1 MLNWNGD
8 IHEFLNVYQK
18 NMTDFQDKINSHLSW
33 LNDDLYLDNDFR
45 LALIIQKLDTSF
57 SRLLYNQIC
66 ENTRLINIILKK
78 LASLLN
84 ESDYQEYDDL
94 GNLIIVSYEAYLDN
108 KLELD
113 KDNFN
118 QYYQQLQAIL
128 DKLAKFKHNNV
139 SEQYLKGVRINGS
152 SE

>member
-1 MLNWNGD
+1 MLSWNGD

-18 NMTDFQDKINSHLSW
+18 NMTDFQDEVNSHLSW

-45 LALIIQKLDTSF
+45 LALIIQKLDASF
-57 SRLLYNQIC
+57 SRLLYNQVC

-78 LASLLN
+78 LASLVN
-84 ESDYQEYDDL
+84 ESDYQGYDDL
-94 GNLIIVSYEAYLDN
+94 GNLITVSYEAYLNN

-118 QYYQQLQAIL
+118 QYYQQLQVIL
-128 DKLAKFKHNNV
+128 DKLAKFKQDNV
-139 SEQYLKGVRINGS
+139 SEQYLKGGEN
-152 SE
+152 

>member
-1 MLNWNGD
+1 MLSWNGD

-18 NMTDFQDKINSHLSW
+18 NMTDFQDEVNSHLSW

-45 LALIIQKLDTSF
+45 LALIIQKLDASF

-78 LASLLN
+78 LASLVN
-84 ESDYQEYDDL
+84 ESDYQGYDYL
-94 GNLIIVSYEAYLDN
+94 GNLITVSYEAYLNN

-118 QYYQQLQAIL
+118 QYYQQLQVIL
-128 DKLAKFKHNNV
+128 DKLAKFKQDNV
-139 SEQYLKGVRINGS
+139 SEQYLKGGEN
-152 SE
+152 

>member
-1 MLNWNGD
+1 MLSWNGD

-18 NMTDFQDKINSHLSW
+18 NMTDFQDEVNSHLSW

-45 LALIIQKLDTSF
+45 LALIIQKLDASF

-66 ENTRLINIILKK
+66 ENTRLINIILNKIS
-78 LASLLN
+78 SLLN

-94 GNLIIVSYEAYLDN
+94 GNLVTVSYEAYLND

-118 QYYQQLQAIL
+118 KYYQQLQAIL
-128 DKLAKFKHNNV
+128 DKLAKFKQDNV
-139 SEQYLKGVRINGS
+139 SEQYLKGGEN
-152 SE
+152 

>member
-1 MLNWNGD
+1 MLSWNGD
-8 IHEFLNVYQK
+8 MHEFLNVYQK
-18 NMTDFQDKINSHLSW
+18 NMTDFQDEVNSHLSW

-45 LALIIQKLDTSF
+45 LALIIQKLDASF

-78 LASLLN
+78 LASLVN
-84 ESDYQEYDDL
+84 ESDYQGYDDL
-94 GNLIIVSYEAYLDN
+94 GNLITVSYEAYLND

-118 QYYQQLQAIL
+118 QYYQQLQIIL
-128 DKLAKFKHNNV
+128 DKLTKFKQDNV
-139 SEQYLKGVRINGS
+139 SEQYLKDGEN
-152 SE
+152 

>member
-1 MLNWNGD
+1 MLSWNGD

-18 NMTDFQDKINSHLSW
+18 NMTDFQDEVNSHLSW

-45 LALIIQKLDTSF
+45 LALIIQKLDASF

-78 LASLLN
+78 LASLVN
-84 ESDYQEYDDL
+84 ESNYQGYDDL
-94 GNLIIVSYEAYLDN
+94 GNLITVSYEAYLNN

-118 QYYQQLQAIL
+118 QYYQQLQVIL
-128 DKLAKFKHNNV
+128 DKLAKFKQDNV
-139 SEQYLKGVRINGS
+139 SEQYLKGGEN
-152 SE
+152 

>member
-1 MLNWNGD
+1 MLSWNGD
-8 IHEFLNVYQK
+8 IHEFLSVYQK
-18 NMTDFQDKINSHLSW
+18 NMTDFQDKINNHLSW

-45 LALIIQKLDTSF
+45 LALIIQKLDASF
-57 SRLLYNQIC
+57 SRLLYNQIF

-118 QYYQQLQAIL
+118 QYYQQLQIIL
-128 DKLAKFKHNNV
+128 DKLAKFKQDNV
-139 SEQYLKGVRINGS
+139 SEQYLKGGEN
-152 SE
+152 

>member
-1 MLNWNGD
+1 MLSWNGD

-18 NMTDFQDKINSHLSW
+18 NMTDFQDEVNSHLSW

-45 LALIIQKLDTSF
+45 LALIIQKLDASF

-78 LASLLN
+78 LASLVN
-84 ESDYQEYDDL
+84 ESNYQGYDDL
-94 GNLIIVSYEAYLDN
+94 GNLITVSYEAYLND

-118 QYYQQLQAIL
+118 QYYQQLQIIL
-128 DKLAKFKHNNV
+128 DKLTKFKQDNV
-139 SEQYLKGVRINGS
+139 SEQYLKGGEN
-152 SE
+152 

>member
-1 MLNWNGD
+1 VLNWNGD

-45 LALIIQKLDTSF
+45 LALIIQKLDASF

-78 LASLLN
+78 LASLVN
-84 ESDYQEYDDL
+84 ESNYQGYDDL
-94 GNLIIVSYEAYLDN
+94 GNLITVSYEAYLNN

-118 QYYQQLQAIL
+118 QYYQQLQVIL
-128 DKLAKFKHNNV
+128 DKLAKFKQDNV
-139 SEQYLKGVRINGS
+139 SEQYLKGGEN
-152 SE
+152 

>member
-8 IHEFLNVYQK
+8 IHEFLSVYQK

-45 LALIIQKLDTSF
+45 LALIIQKLDASF

-66 ENTRLINIILKK
+66 ENTRLINIILNK
-78 LASLLN
+78 LSGLLN
-84 ESDYQEYDDL
+84 ESNYQEYDDF
-94 GNLIIVSYEAYLDN
+94 GNLIIVSYKTYLDN

-118 QYYQQLQAIL
+118 RYYQQLQIIL
-128 DKLAKFKHNNV
+128 DKLAKFKQDNV
-139 SEQYLKGVRINGS
+139 SEQYLKGGEN
-152 SE
+152 

>member
-1 MLNWNGD
+1 MFSWNGD

-18 NMTDFQDKINSHLSW
+18 NMTDFQDEVNSHLSW

-45 LALIIQKLDTSF
+45 LALIIQKLDASF
-57 SRLLYNQIC
+57 SRLLYNQIR

-78 LASLLN
+78 LASLVN
-84 ESDYQEYDDL
+84 ESDYQGYDDL
-94 GNLIIVSYEAYLDN
+94 GNLITVSYEAYLND

-118 QYYQQLQAIL
+118 QYYQQLQIIL
-128 DKLAKFKHNNV
+128 DKLTKFKQDNV
-139 SEQYLKGVRINGS
+139 SEQYLKGGEN
-152 SE
+152 

>member
-1 MLNWNGD
+1 MLSWNGD

-18 NMTDFQDKINSHLSW
+18 NMTDFQDEVNSHLSW

-45 LALIIQKLDTSF
+45 LALIIQKLDASF

-78 LASLLN
+78 LASLVN
-84 ESDYQEYDDL
+84 ESDYQGYDDL
-94 GNLIIVSYEAYLDN
+94 GNLITVSYEAYLNN

-118 QYYQQLQAIL
+118 QYYQQLQVIL
-128 DKLAKFKHNNV
+128 DKLAKFKQDNV
-139 SEQYLKGVRINGS
+139 SEQYLKDGEN
-152 SE
+152 

>member
-1 MLNWNGD
+1 MLSWNGD

-18 NMTDFQDKINSHLSW
+18 NMTDFQDEVNSHLSW

-45 LALIIQKLDTSF
+45 LALIIQKLDASF

-78 LASLLN
+78 LASLVN
-84 ESDYQEYDDL
+84 ESDYQGYDDL
-94 GNLIIVSYEAYLDN
+94 GNLITVSYEAYLND

-118 QYYQQLQAIL
+118 QYYQQLQVIL
-128 DKLAKFKHNNV
+128 DKLAKFKQDNV
-139 SEQYLKGVRINGS
+139 SEQYLKGGEN
-152 SE
+152 

>member
-1 MLNWNGD
+1 MFSWSGD
-8 IHEFLNVYQK
+8 IHEFLSVYQK

-57 SRLLYNQIC
+57 SRLMYNQIC
-66 ENTRLINIILKK
+66 ENTRLINITLKK
-78 LASLLN
+78 LTSLLN

-94 GNLIIVSYEAYLDN
+94 GNLITVSYEAYLNN

-118 QYYQQLQAIL
+118 QYYQQLQVIL
-128 DKLAKFKHNNV
+128 DKLAKFKQDNV
-139 SEQYLKGVRINGS
+139 SEQYLKGGEN
-152 SE
+152 

>member
-1 MLNWNGD
+1 MLSWNGD

-18 NMTDFQDKINSHLSW
+18 NMTDFQDEVNSHLSW

-45 LALIIQKLDTSF
+45 LALIIQKLDASF

-78 LASLLN
+78 LASLVN
-84 ESDYQEYDDL
+84 ESDYQGYDDL
-94 GNLIIVSYEAYLDN
+94 GNLITVSYEAYLND

-118 QYYQQLQAIL
+118 QYYQQLQIIL
-128 DKLAKFKHNNV
+128 DKLTKFKQDNV
-139 SEQYLKGVRINGS
+139 SEQYLEGGEN
-152 SE
+152 

>member
-1 MLNWNGD
+1 MLSWNGD

-18 NMTDFQDKINSHLSW
+18 NMTDFQDEVNSHLSW

-45 LALIIQKLDTSF
+45 LALIIQKLDASF

-66 ENTRLINIILKK
+66 ENTRLINILLKK
-78 LASLLN
+78 LASLVN
-84 ESDYQEYDDL
+84 ESNYQGYDDL
-94 GNLIIVSYEAYLDN
+94 GNLITVSYEAYLNN

-118 QYYQQLQAIL
+118 QYYQQLQVIL
-128 DKLAKFKHNNV
+128 DKLAKFKQDNV
-139 SEQYLKGVRINGS
+139 SEQYLKGGEN
-152 SE
+152 

>member
-8 IHEFLNVYQK
+8 IHEFLSVYQK

-33 LNDDLYLDNDFR
+33 LNDDLYLDNDFK
-45 LALIIQKLDTSF
+45 LALIIQKLDASF

-118 QYYQQLQAIL
+118 KYYQQLQIIL
-128 DKLAKFKHNNV
+128 DKLAKFEQDNV
-139 SEQYLKGVRINGS
+139 SEQYLKGGEN
-152 SE
+152 

>member
-1 MLNWNGD
+1 MLSWNGD

-18 NMTDFQDKINSHLSW
+18 NMTGFQDEVNSHLSW

-45 LALIIQKLDTSF
+45 LALIIQKLDASF

-78 LASLLN
+78 LASLVN
-84 ESDYQEYDDL
+84 ESDYQGYDDL
-94 GNLIIVSYEAYLDN
+94 GNLITVFYEAYLNN

-118 QYYQQLQAIL
+118 QYYQQLQDIL
-128 DKLAKFKHNNV
+128 DKLAKFKQDNV
-139 SEQYLKGVRINGS
+139 SEQYLKGGEN
-152 SE
+152 

>member
-1 MLNWNGD
+1 MLSWNGD

-18 NMTDFQDKINSHLSW
+18 NMTDFQDEVNSHLSW

-45 LALIIQKLDTSF
+45 LALIIQKLDASF
-57 SRLLYNQIC
+57 SRLLYNQIY

-78 LASLLN
+78 LASLVN
-84 ESDYQEYDDL
+84 ESDYQGYDDL
-94 GNLIIVSYEAYLDN
+94 GNLITVSYEAYLND

-118 QYYQQLQAIL
+118 QYYQQLQIIL
-128 DKLAKFKHNNV
+128 DKLTKFKQDNV
-139 SEQYLKGVRINGS
+139 SEQYLKGGEN
-152 SE
+152 

>member
-1 MLNWNGD
+1 MLSWSGD
-8 IHEFLNVYQK
+8 IHEFLSVYQK
-18 NMTDFQDKINSHLSW
+18 NMTDFQDEVNSHLSW

-45 LALIIQKLDTSF
+45 LALIIQKLDASF

-78 LASLLN
+78 LASLVN
-84 ESDYQEYDDL
+84 ESNYQGYDDL
-94 GNLIIVSYEAYLDN
+94 GNLITVSYEAYLNN

-118 QYYQQLQAIL
+118 QYYQQLQVIL
-128 DKLAKFKHNNV
+128 DKLAKFKQDNV
-139 SEQYLKGVRINGS
+139 SEQYLKGGEN
-152 SE
+152 

>member
-1 MLNWNGD
+1 MLSWNGD

-18 NMTDFQDKINSHLSW
+18 NMTDFQDEVNSHLSW

-45 LALIIQKLDTSF
+45 LALIIQKLDASF
-57 SRLLYNQIC
+57 SRLLYNQVC

-78 LASLLN
+78 LASLVN
-84 ESDYQEYDDL
+84 ESNYQGYDDL
-94 GNLIIVSYEAYLDN
+94 GNLITVSYEAYLNN

-118 QYYQQLQAIL
+118 QYYQQLQVIL
-128 DKLAKFKHNNV
+128 DKLAKFKQDNV
-139 SEQYLKGVRINGS
+139 SEQYLKGGEN
-152 SE
+152 

>member
-1 MLNWNGD
+1 MLSWNGD

-45 LALIIQKLDTSF
+45 LALIIQKLDASF

-94 GNLIIVSYEAYLDN
+94 GNLIIVSYEAYLNN

-118 QYYQQLQAIL
+118 QYYQQLQVIL
-128 DKLAKFKHNNV
+128 DKLAKFKQDNV
-139 SEQYLKGVRINGS
+139 SEQYLKGGEN
-152 SE
+152 

>member
-1 MLNWNGD
+1 MLSWNGD

-18 NMTDFQDKINSHLSW
+18 NMTDFQDEVNSHLSW

-45 LALIIQKLDTSF
+45 LALIIQKLDASF

-66 ENTRLINIILKK
+66 ENTRLINILLKK
-78 LASLLN
+78 LASLVN
-84 ESDYQEYDDL
+84 ESDYQGYDDL
-94 GNLIIVSYEAYLDN
+94 GNLITVSYEAYLNN

-118 QYYQQLQAIL
+118 QYYQQLQVIL
-128 DKLAKFKHNNV
+128 DKLAKFKQDNV
-139 SEQYLKGVRINGS
+139 SEQYLKGGEN
-152 SE
+152 

>member
-1 MLNWNGD
+1 MLSWNGD
-8 IHEFLNVYQK
+8 IHEFLSVYQK
-18 NMTDFQDKINSHLSW
+18 NMTDFQDKINNHLSW

-45 LALIIQKLDTSF
+45 LALIIQKLDASF

-78 LASLLN
+78 LTSLLN

-94 GNLIIVSYEAYLDN
+94 GNLVIVSYEAYLNN

-118 QYYQQLQAIL
+118 QYYQQLQVIL
-128 DKLAKFKHNNV
+128 DKLAKFKQDNV
-139 SEQYLKGVRINGS
+139 SEQYLKGGEN
-152 SE
+152 

>member
-1 MLNWNGD
+1 MLSWNGD

-18 NMTDFQDKINSHLSW
+18 NMTDFQDEVNSHLSW
-33 LNDDLYLDNDFR
+33 LNDDLYLDNNFR
-45 LALIIQKLDTSF
+45 LALIIQKLDASF

-78 LASLLN
+78 LASLVN
-84 ESDYQEYDDL
+84 ESDYQGYDDL
-94 GNLIIVSYEAYLDN
+94 GNLITVSYEAYLND

-118 QYYQQLQAIL
+118 QYYQQLQIIL
-128 DKLAKFKHNNV
+128 DKLTKFKQDNV
-139 SEQYLKGVRINGS
+139 SEQYLKGGEN
-152 SE
+152 

>member
-1 MLNWNGD
+1 MLSWSGD
-8 IHEFLNVYQK
+8 IHEFLSVYQK
-18 NMTDFQDKINSHLSW
+18 NMTDFQDEVNSHLSW

-45 LALIIQKLDTSF
+45 LALIVQKLDASF

-78 LASLLN
+78 LASLVN
-84 ESDYQEYDDL
+84 ESDYQGYDDL
-94 GNLIIVSYEAYLDN
+94 GNLITVSYEAYLND

-118 QYYQQLQAIL
+118 QYYQQLQIIL
-128 DKLAKFKHNNV
+128 DKLAKFKQDNV
-139 SEQYLKGVRINGS
+139 SEQYLKGGEN
-152 SE
+152 

>member
-1 MLNWNGD
+1 MLSWNGD

-18 NMTDFQDKINSHLSW
+18 NMTDFQDEVNSHLSW

-45 LALIIQKLDTSF
+45 LALIIQKLDASF

-78 LASLLN
+78 LASLVN
-84 ESDYQEYDDL
+84 ESDYQGYDDL
-94 GNLIIVSYEAYLDN
+94 GNLITVSYEAYLNN

-118 QYYQQLQAIL
+118 QYYQQLQVIL
-128 DKLAKFKHNNV
+128 DKLAKFKQDNA
-139 SEQYLKGVRINGS
+139 SEQYLKGGEN
-152 SE
+152 

>member
-1 MLNWNGD
+1 MLSWNGD

-18 NMTDFQDKINSHLSW
+18 NMTDFQDEVNSHLSW

-45 LALIIQKLDTSF
+45 LALIIQKLDASF
-57 SRLLYNQIC
+57 SRLLYNQMC

-78 LASLLN
+78 LASLVN
-84 ESDYQEYDDL
+84 ESNYQGYDDL
-94 GNLIIVSYEAYLDN
+94 GNLITVSYEAYLNN

-118 QYYQQLQAIL
+118 QYYQQLQVIL
-128 DKLAKFKHNNV
+128 DKLAKFKQDNV
-139 SEQYLKGVRINGS
+139 SEQYLKGGEN
-152 SE
+152 

>member
-1 MLNWNGD
+1 MLSWNGD

-18 NMTDFQDKINSHLSW
+18 NMTDFQDEVNSHLSW
-33 LNDDLYLDNDFR
+33 LNDDLYLDNNFR
-45 LALIIQKLDTSF
+45 LALIIQKLDASF

-78 LASLLN
+78 LTSLLN

-94 GNLIIVSYEAYLDN
+94 GNLVTVSYKAYLDN

-118 QYYQQLQAIL
+118 QYYQQLQVIL
-128 DKLAKFKHNNV
+128 DKLAKFKQDNV
-139 SEQYLKGVRINGS
+139 SEQYLEGGEN
-152 SE
+152 

>member
-1 MLNWNGD
+1 MLSWNGD

-18 NMTDFQDKINSHLSW
+18 NMTDFQDEVNSHLSW

-45 LALIIQKLDTSF
+45 LALIIQKLDASF

-66 ENTRLINIILKK
+66 ENTRLINILLKK
-78 LASLLN
+78 LASLVN
-84 ESDYQEYDDL
+84 ESDYQGYDDL
-94 GNLIIVSYEAYLDN
+94 GNLIIVSYEAYLNN

-118 QYYQQLQAIL
+118 QYYQQLQVIL
-128 DKLAKFKHNNV
+128 DKLAKFKQDNV
-139 SEQYLKGVRINGS
+139 SEQYLKGGEN
-152 SE
+152 

>member
-1 MLNWNGD
+1 MLSWNGD

-18 NMTDFQDKINSHLSW
+18 NMTDFQDKVNSHLSW

-45 LALIIQKLDTSF
+45 LALIIQKLDASF

-78 LASLLN
+78 LASLVN

-94 GNLIIVSYEAYLDN
+94 GNLITVSYEAYLNN

-118 QYYQQLQAIL
+118 QYYQQLQVIL
-128 DKLAKFKHNNV
+128 DKLAKFKQDNV
-139 SEQYLKGVRINGS
+139 SEQYLKGGEN
-152 SE
+152 

>member
-1 MLNWNGD
+1 MLSWNGD

-18 NMTDFQDKINSHLSW
+18 NMTDFQDEVNSHLSW
-33 LNDDLYLDNDFR
+33 LNDDLYLDNNFR
-45 LALIIQKLDTSF
+45 LALIIQKLDASF

-78 LASLLN
+78 LASLVN
-84 ESDYQEYDDL
+84 ESDYQGYDNL
-94 GNLIIVSYEAYLDN
+94 GNLITVSYEAYLND

-118 QYYQQLQAIL
+118 QYYQQLQVIL
-128 DKLAKFKHNNV
+128 DKLAKFKQDNV
-139 SEQYLKGVRINGS
+139 SEQYLEGGEN
-152 SE
+152 

>member
-1 MLNWNGD
+1 MLSWNGD

-18 NMTDFQDKINSHLSW
+18 NMTDFQDEVNSHLSW

-45 LALIIQKLDTSF
+45 LALIIQKLDASF

-78 LASLLN
+78 LASLVN
-84 ESDYQEYDDL
+84 ESDYQGYDDL
-94 GNLIIVSYEAYLDN
+94 GNLITVSYEAYLND

-118 QYYQQLQAIL
+118 QYYQQLQVIL
-128 DKLAKFKHNNV
+128 DKLAKFKQDNV
-139 SEQYLKGVRINGS
+139 SEQYLEGGEN
-152 SE
+152 

>member
-1 MLNWNGD
+1 LVLSWNGD

-18 NMTDFQDKINSHLSW
+18 NMTDFQDEVNSHLSW

-45 LALIIQKLDTSF
+45 LALIIQKLDVSF

-78 LASLLN
+78 LTSLLN

-94 GNLIIVSYEAYLDN
+94 GNLVTVSYKAYLDN

-118 QYYQQLQAIL
+118 QYYQQLQVIL
-128 DKLAKFKHNNV
+128 DKLAKFKQDNV
-139 SEQYLKGVRINGS
+139 SEQYLEGGEN
-152 SE
+152 

>member
-1 MLNWNGD
+1 MLSWNGD

-18 NMTDFQDKINSHLSW
+18 NMTDFQNEVNSHLSW

-45 LALIIQKLDTSF
+45 LALIIQKLDASF

-78 LASLLN
+78 LASLVN
-84 ESDYQEYDDL
+84 ESNYQGYDDL
-94 GNLIIVSYEAYLDN
+94 GNLITVSYEAYLNN

-118 QYYQQLQAIL
+118 QYYQQLQVIL
-128 DKLAKFKHNNV
+128 DKLAKFKQDNV
-139 SEQYLKGVRINGS
+139 SEQYLKGGEN
-152 SE
+152 

>member
-1 MLNWNGD
+1 MFSWNGD

-18 NMTDFQDKINSHLSW
+18 NMTDFQDEVNSHLSW

-45 LALIIQKLDTSF
+45 LALIIQKLDASF

-78 LASLLN
+78 LASLVN
-84 ESDYQEYDDL
+84 ESDYQGYDDL
-94 GNLIIVSYEAYLDN
+94 GNLITVSYEAYLNN
-108 KLELD
+108 KLELN

-118 QYYQQLQAIL
+118 QYYQQLQIIL
-128 DKLAKFKHNNV
+128 DKLTKFKQDNV
-139 SEQYLKGVRINGS
+139 SEQYLKGGEN
-152 SE
+152 

>member
-1 MLNWNGD
+1 MLSWNGD
-8 IHEFLNVYQK
+8 IHEFSNVYQK
-18 NMTDFQDKINSHLSW
+18 NMTDFQDEVNSHLSW

-45 LALIIQKLDTSF
+45 LALIIQKLDASF

-78 LASLLN
+78 LASLVN
-84 ESDYQEYDDL
+84 ESDYQGYDDL
-94 GNLIIVSYEAYLDN
+94 GNLITVSYEAYLNN

-118 QYYQQLQAIL
+118 QYYQQLQVIL
-128 DKLAKFKHNNV
+128 DKLAKFKQDNV
-139 SEQYLKGVRINGS
+139 SEQYLKGGEN
-152 SE
+152 

>member
-1 MLNWNGD
+1 MLSWNGD
-8 IHEFLNVYQK
+8 IHEFLSVYQK
-18 NMTDFQDKINSHLSW
+18 NMTDFQDKINSYLSW

-45 LALIIQKLDTSF
+45 LTLIIQKLDASF
-57 SRLLYNQIC
+57 SRLLYNQIF

-78 LASLLN
+78 LTSLLN

-94 GNLIIVSYEAYLDN
+94 GNLITVSYEAYLNN

-118 QYYQQLQAIL
+118 QYYQQLQVIL
-128 DKLAKFKHNNV
+128 DKLAKFKQDNV
-139 SEQYLKGVRINGS
+139 SEQYLKGGEN
-152 SE
+152 